1 MGGNSLSLFG
11 KIVEVCE
18 RETEFIMVCVERGGE
33 VGRGW
38 RGGIVERVELLS
50 AIWMSSLV
58 LRWRGGKGKGGR
70 GNGGGREEGWRNR

>member
-1 MGGNSLSLFG
+1 MGGNSLCLFG

-33 VGRGW
+33 VW
-38 RGGIVERVELLS
+38 RGGRVERVELLS

-70 GNGGGREEGWRNR
+70 GNGGGREEGWRNG